1 VCAGFRHVTPVS
13 AKTLENKGLR
23 AFGGLSDRMLFARFY
38 PQVIMRRIANS
49 LRCASA
55 TFVGF
60 ER

>member
-1 VCAGFRHVTPVS
+1 VCAGFRHLTPVS
-13 AKTLENKGLR
+13 AKSLAIKGLPG
-23 AFGGLSDRMLFARFY
+23 FGGLSDRKLFARFY

-49 LRCASA
+49 LRCMSA